1 MYRNTSN
8 ISNELREYSSWNTG
22 KLAEDRITLF
32 DYSTFIATPDI
43 LFAMAELFD
52 PKLYRFEGCY
62 FIEEKFSEDIYLSW
76 KLKGLGKREIEK
88 VMNHIH
94 ITSILQDSDMSIALA
109 KHCCELIVD
118 MWNKIF
124 RNNNITSEVLGSNLE
139 DLSITFFSN

>member
-1 MYRNTSN
+1 
-8 ISNELREYSSWNTG
+8 
-22 KLAEDRITLF
+22 
-32 DYSTFIATPDI
+32 
-43 LFAMAELFD
+43 
-52 PKLYRFEGCY
+52 
-62 FIEEKFSEDIYLSW
+62 
-76 KLKGLGKREIEK
+76 LGKREIEK

-118 MWNKIF
+118 MWNKMF